1 MQIWSLRIW
10 RRRLFARTAWNGCRR
25 GRFKR
30 ERALRRERERD
41 GGRDGSRDPRDRA
54 RERGHTNPKSHSKSN
69 RKQKQEREGA
79 QRIFSRAQ
87 KKYIYEER
95 HSNPPRGP
103 LDATL
108 KIEIERRHR
117 AKDESNDSPRESQQS
132 TIRQTFVLSYS
143 LCVREML
150 RAFSR
155 SMGFST
161 FRFDTPP
168 PLFFFNQPR
177 DPKHISGLFP
187 FGGLFLTE
195 RGRRNHFLL

>member
-30 ERALRRERERD
+30 ERALRRERD

-69 RKQKQEREGA
+69 RTKTGERRSA
-79 QRIFSRAQ
+79 AYLFSRP
-87 KKYIYEER
+87 KKIYTRRER
-95 HSNPPRGP
+95 DSNPPREP

-117 AKDESNDSPRESQQS
+117 AKDESNDAPRESQQS
-132 TIRQTFVLSYS
+132 TIRQTFVLSY
-143 LCVREML
+143 VR
-150 RAFSR
+150 A
-155 SMGFST
+155 
-161 FRFDTPP
+161 
-168 PLFFFNQPR
+168 
-177 DPKHISGLFP
+177 
-187 FGGLFLTE
+187 
-195 RGRRNHFLL
+195 

>member
-30 ERALRRERERD
+30 ERALRRERD

-69 RKQKQEREGA
+69 RTNRREKEHSVSFLA
-79 QRIFSRAQ
+79 P
-87 KKYIYEER
+87 KKNIYEERER

-117 AKDESNDSPRESQQS
+117 AKDESNDAPRESQQS
-132 TIRQTFVLSYS
+132 TIRQTFVLSYYS

-150 RAFSR
+150 RAFSFVR
-155 SMGFST
+155 
-161 FRFDTPP
+161 
-168 PLFFFNQPR
+168 
-177 DPKHISGLFP
+177 
-187 FGGLFLTE
+187 
-195 RGRRNHFLL
+195 

>member
-30 ERALRRERERD
+30 ERALRRERD

-69 RKQKQEREGA
+69 RTNRREKERSVSFLA
-79 QRIFSRAQ
+79 P
-87 KKYIYEER
+87 KKNIYEERER

-117 AKDESNDSPRESQQS
+117 AKDESNDAPRESQQS
-132 TIRQTFVLSYS
+132 TIRQTFVLISYS

-150 RAFSR
+150 RAFSFVR
-155 SMGFST
+155 WDFQ
-161 FRFDTPP
+161 
-168 PLFFFNQPR
+168 LFVF
-177 DPKHISGLFP
+177 
-187 FGGLFLTE
+187 
-195 RGRRNHFLL
+195 

>member
-30 ERALRRERERD
+30 ERALRRERETEEET
-41 GGRDGSRDPRDRA
+41 DREI
-54 RERGHTNPKSHSKSN
+54 REIERANAGTRIQNRTQNPIA
-69 RKQKQEREGA
+69 QTGERRSSVSFLA
-79 QRIFSRAQ
+79 P
-87 KKYIYEER
+87 KKNIYIRRER

-117 AKDESNDSPRESQQS
+117 AKDESNDAPRESQQS

-143 LCVREML
+143 FVR
-150 RAFSR
+150 A
-155 SMGFST
+155 
-161 FRFDTPP
+161 
-168 PLFFFNQPR
+168 
-177 DPKHISGLFP
+177 
-187 FGGLFLTE
+187 
-195 RGRRNHFLL
+195 

>member
-30 ERALRRERERD
+30 ERALRRERD

-108 KIEIERRHR
+108 KIEIERWHR
-117 AKDESNDSPRESQQS
+117 AKDESNDAPRESQQS
-132 TIRQTFVLSYS
+132 TIRQTFVLSYYS

-150 RAFSR
+150 RAFSFVR
-155 SMGFST
+155 WDFQ
-161 FRFDTPP
+161 
-168 PLFFFNQPR
+168 LFVFF
-177 DPKHISGLFP
+177 
-187 FGGLFLTE
+187 
-195 RGRRNHFLL
+195 